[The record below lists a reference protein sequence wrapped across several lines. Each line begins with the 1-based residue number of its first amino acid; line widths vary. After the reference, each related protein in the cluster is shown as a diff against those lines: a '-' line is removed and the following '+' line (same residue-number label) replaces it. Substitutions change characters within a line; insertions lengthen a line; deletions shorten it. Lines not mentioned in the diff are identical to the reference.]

1 MKIANK
7 LAEFIER
14 TNYED
19 IPADVI
25 ETQKKSIMDA
35 VAITLGASTLGDG
48 CAQMV
53 DIAEELSAGGRG
65 EASVI
70 AFDKRLP
77 AVWAA
82 FANASMAHSLDFG
95 DTHQRSTIHSNS
107 SSLPA
112 ALAYAEKAGNVSGKQ
127 LLTALVLGSE
137 TAIRIALAANKNST
151 ENGFYIPTI
160 YSSFGAT
167 AAVAKLMGLSAD
179 QIVSAFSFNLC
190 QTTCS
195 SELINSPKTAVR
207 SVREAFAAR
216 NAIVACCMARDGL
229 LGFDDPFE
237 GKLGFYHAFV
247 YDSYD
252 AEKALAGLGEHFE
265 AGDLSFKVWP
275 CCFGNHSAL
284 TAVSDIM
291 RTDGVGPDDVRHIQ
305 VSIGAQNRMLFEPLA
320 ERRNPE
326 TSIIGK
332 FSTPFTLACLLVN
345 GSVDL
350 GSFSSENLHSERIR
364 ALAAK
369 VDYTYMD
376 EWQRGRETWAKVVM
390 DTAKGTFER
399 LVTSPFGTPENP
411 MSDEAFDAKFDS
423 CARNAV
429 HPRTQE
435 RLDEIKRTIR
445 NLENVEDIVA
455 LSSLL

>member
-1 MKIANK
+1 MKIARA
-7 LAEFIER
+7 LAEFIEK

-19 IPADVI
+19 IPASVI

-53 DIAEELSAGGRG
+53 GIAEELSAGGRG
-65 EASVI
+65 EATVM

-95 DTHQRSTIHSNS
+95 DTHQKSTIHSNS
-107 SSLPA
+107 SSFPA
-112 ALAYAEKAGNVSGKQ
+112 ALAVAEKMGNVTGKQ

-137 TAIRIALAANKNST
+137 TAIRIALAANVNST

-160 YSSFGAT
+160 YSSYGAT

-195 SELINSPKTAVR
+195 AELINSPKTAVR

-216 NAIVACCMARDGL
+216 NAIIACCMARDGL
-229 LGFDDPFE
+229 LGFDDPLE
-237 GKLGFYHAFV
+237 GKLGFYHSFV
-247 YDSYD
+247 YDSYT
-252 AEKALAGLGEHFE
+252 AEKALEGLGEHYE
-265 AGDLSFKVWP
+265 AGDLTFKVWP
-275 CCFGNHSAL
+275 CCFGNHAAL
-284 TAVSDIM
+284 TAVRDIM
-291 RTDGVGPDDVRHIQ
+291 RTEDVGPDDVEHIQ
-305 VSIGAQNRMLFEPLA
+305 VSIGAQNRMLFEPLS

-332 FSTPFTLACLLVN
+332 FSTPFTLSCLLVN
-345 GSVDL
+345 GSVDI
-350 GSFSSENLHSERIR
+350 GSFSYENLHNERIR

-376 EWQRGRETWAKVVM
+376 EWQRGRETWTKVVM
-390 DTAKGTFER
+390 DTKKGTFER
-399 LVTSPFGTPENP
+399 FVTSPFGTPENP
-411 MSDEAFDAKFDS
+411 MSDDAFDAKFDS
-423 CARNAV
+423 CARNSA
-429 HPRTQE
+429 HPRSQE
-435 RLDEIKRTIR
+435 RLDEIKRAIR
-445 NLENVEDIVA
+445 TLENANNIVA
-455 LSSLL
+455 LTSLL